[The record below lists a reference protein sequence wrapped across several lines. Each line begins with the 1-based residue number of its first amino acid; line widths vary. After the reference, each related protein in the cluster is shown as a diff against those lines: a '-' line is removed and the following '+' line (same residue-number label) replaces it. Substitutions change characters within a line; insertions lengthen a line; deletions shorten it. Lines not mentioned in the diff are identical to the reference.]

1 METGFLQEKL
11 AVTSR
16 KLPSQQKAPPHR
28 APTTVE
34 RHQTE
39 GWRRAVGGRH
49 GALTWMRSAF
59 IRLVI
64 IDGIDDEPGVCDVQ
78 HIKNAL
84 ENTRVLQRFYS
95 RYEVLKLIILGRR
108 Q

>member
-1 METGFLQEKL
+1 
-11 AVTSR
+11 
-16 KLPSQQKAPPHR
+16 
-28 APTTVE
+28 
-34 RHQTE
+34 
-39 GWRRAVGGRH
+39 
-49 GALTWMRSAF
+49 MRSAF

-95 RYEVLKLIILGRR
+95 RYEVLKLIILGSR

>member
-1 METGFLQEKL
+1 M
-11 AVTSR
+11 
-16 KLPSQQKAPPHR
+16 H
-28 APTTVE
+28 
-34 RHQTE
+34 
-39 GWRRAVGGRH
+39 
-49 GALTWMRSAF
+49 SAF

-84 ENTRVLQRFYS
+84 ENTLQRFYS